1 MKGWWMAM
9 LLVVLSGCG
18 GAPDPADL
26 VLLGGRIL
34 TMDAS
39 RPAAE
44 ALAVRG
50 DRIVAVGDEREVRR
64 FIGPSTHVMDLDGG
78 VATPG
83 LIEGHAHFLG
93 VGWAEVQLD
102 LSRASDWDEIV
113 AQVAA
118 AVRETPPG
126 QWIVGRGW
134 HQERW
139 THPPGG
145 AVEGLPTHHSLSAT
159 SPDNPVLL
167 EHATGHAAMVNER
180 ALDLLGITDA
190 TPDPPGGDI
199 VRDGE
204 GHATGILL
212 DLAGDRAQAMAVGE
226 PDDATVKR
234 LVALA
239 GRRCVSR
246 GITSF
251 QDAGSS
257 FRVVEVLRRLAEDGE
272 LPLRLWVM
280 LGEPNGVLEQRLP
293 GFVVQR
299 AGHGFLT
306 VGGIKRYADGALG
319 SHTAWM
325 LAPYDDLPTSSGLPV
340 DSPETLREAARLALE
355 SHLQLCVH
363 AIGDRA
369 NREVLDIY
377 QEALAGRPDGAGL
390 RWRIEH
396 AQHLAPEDMPRFARL
411 GVIAAMQPVHCTS
424 DGPWVEKRL
433 GVRRAGEEGYLWRSL
448 LDSGAVIASGT
459 DAPVEAVDPIATF
472 YAAVTRRMADGEAF
486 HPEQAMT
493 RTEALRTMTLDAA
506 YAAFEEDVKGSLE
519 VGKLADITV
528 LSQDIMTVPDE
539 QIPATRVQA
548 TIIGGEVRY
557 RAAH

>member
-9 LLVVLSGCG
+9 LVVLSGCG
-18 GAPDPADL
+18 AASDPADL
-26 VLLGGRIL
+26 VLVGGRIL
-34 TMDAS
+34 TMDAN

-50 DRIVAVGDEREVRR
+50 DRIVAVGSEDEVRR
-64 FIGPSTHVMDLDGG
+64 LIGPSTRVMDLAGG

-102 LSRASDWDEIV
+102 LSRAADWDEIV
-113 AQVAA
+113 AQVGA
-118 AVRETPPG
+118 AVRGTPPG

-139 THPPGG
+139 TRPPDG
-145 AVEGLPTHHSLSAT
+145 AVEGLPTHRGLSAV

-167 EHATGHAAMVNER
+167 EHATGHAAMVNGR
-180 ALDLLGITDA
+180 ALALLGITDA

-199 VRDGE
+199 VRDAE

-212 DLAGDRAQAMAVGE
+212 DQAGDRAQAMAVGE
-226 PDDATVKR
+226 PDAATVER

-239 GRRCVSR
+239 GERCVST

-257 FRVVEVLRRLAEDGE
+257 FEVVDVLRRLAEEGE

-280 LGEPNGVLEQRLP
+280 LGEPNGVLAQRLP
-293 GFVVQR
+293 GFAVHRV
-299 AGHGFLT
+299 GHDFLT

-377 QEALAGRPDGAGL
+377 QGALAGRPDGAGL

-396 AQHLAPEDMPRFARL
+396 AQHLAPEDVPRFARL

-472 YAAVTRRMADGEAF
+472 SAAVTRRMADGEAF

-493 RTEALRTMTLDAA
+493 RTEALRSMTLDAA
-506 YAAFEEDVKGSLE
+506 YAAFEEDIKGSLE

-557 RAAH
+557 QAGH